1 LDPSK
6 TFQHPFEKRIKRHVI
21 GRKQTFFAA
30 TIPGFEPLVDM
41 ELSFLGDPSHERNV
55 LPGGVEFKARLEGC
69 YLANLKLRTAQRI
82 LMRIGRFKA
91 MHFSSLRKKTA
102 EIPWELLLN
111 PAQRL
116 EIHVTTKHSRLY
128 HSGAV
133 EGCVLAAIKGRLATQ
148 GISSTEAAPDSRT
161 AGIFVRAQDDV
172 FTLSLDSSGTLL
184 HQRGIKPHK
193 AKAPLRET
201 IAAAALLHAGYDG
214 TVPFLDPMCGSGTF
228 ALEAAL
234 LARNIPPGWYR
245 EFAFM
250 SWPAFRPRRWAYLKR
265 MIEKEILPVPPHPIV
280 TASDIDKRSCTLLEE
295 SLRVSRLEG
304 TVKVLRADFFDLNPG
319 TISGGSP
326 GFLAIN
332 PPYGLRMGK
341 RKESD
346 TLFLEVCKKL
356 QKDFRHWKL
365 ALIVPRRHLLYK
377 VPFPL
382 RVHPILHGGL
392 RLSLLTGVIP

>member
-1 LDPSK
+1 MDPSK

-250 SWPAFRPRRWAYLKR
+250 SWPAF
-265 MIEKEILPVPPHPIV
+265 
-280 TASDIDKRSCTLLEE
+280 DKRSCTLLEE